1 VYNDRIV
8 FMNEGK
14 LPPEVPLEKLKTNH
28 LSKPGNPLV
37 ADVFYKAGFIENWGR
52 GTLKIIEKCLE
63 QGLPEPDFAEDHG
76 VFTVTLY
83 KTELKEKTSGDT
95 VKVTGEEIAALISE
109 NPSITIS
116 ELAKNTGLSV
126 KGVEWNIKRLK
137 DSGILRR
144 VGSPRSGHWEVVTKN
159 TGK

>member
-1 VYNDRIV
+1 
-8 FMNEGK
+8 
-14 LPPEVPLEKLKTNH
+14 
-28 LSKPGNPLV
+28 
-37 ADVFYKAGFIENWGR
+37 
-52 GTLKIIEKCLE
+52 
-63 QGLPEPDFAEDHG
+63 
-76 VFTVTLY
+76 VTLY

-137 DSGILRR
+137 DSGILKR